1 LENLS
6 IISNSLNPAQAHA
19 KKIFIKDIQNI
30 NIISGKKSLINKI
43 HIMKIIN
50 DKIILIWLLM
60 KIMKET
66 EILK

>member
-19 KKIFIKDIQNI
+19 KKILIKDIQNI
-30 NIISGKKSLINKI
+30 NIILGKKSLIN
-43 HIMKIIN
+43 MKIIN

-60 KIMKET
+60 KIMKEA